1 MERMP
6 TYEYRCMACGNR
18 FDVFQRIDEEPLREC
33 RRCGGEL
40 RKVFHPA
47 GIVFKGSGFYA
58 TDSRTA
64 AAAASK
70 DGDGPGKGEGKKPT
84 TSGEAARKSEG
95 SAKSRPAEKKP
106 ATDASS

>member
-18 FDVFQRIDEEPLREC
+18 FDVFQRINEEPLREC

-58 TDSRTA
+58 TDSRMA
-64 AAAASK
+64 ATSASK
-70 DGDGPGKGEGKKPT
+70 DGEGASKGEGKKPT
-84 TSGEAARKSEG
+84 KSGQGERKAQGSSE
-95 SAKSRPAEKKP
+95 SRPPEKKP
-106 ATDASS
+106 AAESSS

>member
-64 AAAASK
+64 TAAASK
-70 DGDGPGKGEGKKPT
+70 DGDGAGKGEGKKPT
-84 TSGEAARKSEG
+84 KSGEAARKAEG
-95 SAKSRPAEKKP
+95 SSTSRPPEKKP